1 MITQKSVIQDSQKN
15 QLMVR
20 SSVSFNLQTYREND
34 DSVEFVLTTEEP
46 ADVWDWGT
54 CDIVKETLVA
64 SGVKFPKNRQ
74 IPLLDSHNR
83 DGIKNILGSVRD
95 FRIEKDQVVGRLYFS
110 KKKEA
115 QEALQMI
122 REGHLDSGSV
132 GYIQTDSVWIEDGNT
147 LIHEGRS
154 YKGPLLLTRSWNLNE
169 YSLVAIGAD
178 PNAKAREAVINNVTD
193 SQLAVNEEN
202 SETKGENVMGEKE
215 NATKTIEQPAVNVA
229 EVERKAVEN
238 ERARVSAIRAVCEKH
253 NCRDMV
259 DTFINGDYTIEAVNA
274 AVLDELAKRSV
285 PVATAKPTLTI
296 VAEEREKF
304 IDAASDGLLLKAGLK
319 IEKPAAGAEKF
330 RNYSYENLARVVLQ
344 RHGNNNILGKLDTL
358 SLVMRAGA
366 QAYDDFSNILD
377 SAVRKSVRKGYES
390 APQTWKLWAEK
401 GSLDDLE
408 PTMRTGLTDIPE
420 PALYR
425 EGSEIEY
432 TTIGDK
438 GEQVQ
443 LGTYANKLVLTRR
456 AILADD
462 LSLFSKISQIIG
474 RRCAQKA
481 ESLAYSVLTA
491 NANMSDNTALFH
503 NTHSNLLSGG
513 VLSRDTLAVAYAA
526 MMKQT
531 DDNGSKLALTPR
543 FLIVSPDDANL
554 AEVLCTAQNDV
565 SSVVALGNTN
575 FFKNHGL
582 IPVVSPYLAQSDGFF
597 LACDPADG
605 STVEVDF
612 LDGIE
617 GPTIEINDND
627 KDILSRSW
635 RYYFDVSA
643 KAIDFRGLNKTPYQS
658 A

>member
-34 DSVEFVLTTEEP
+34 DSVEFVLATEEP

-193 SQLAVNEEN
+193 SQLAVNESN
-202 SETKGENVMGEKE
+202 SETKGENVME
-215 NATKTIEQPAVNVA
+215 NETKTIEQPAVNVA

-238 ERARVSAIRAVCEKH
+238 ERARVAHIRAVCEKH
-253 NCRDMV
+253 NCRDMI
-259 DTFINGDYTIEAVNA
+259 DTLISGGYSAEAANS

-285 PVATAKPTLTI
+285 PVAAAKSTI
-296 VAEEREKF
+296 TMVADAKDKF
-304 IDAASDGLLLKAGLK
+304 RAAAIDGILLRAGNTV
-319 IEKPAAGAEKF
+319 ENPAAGSEEL
-330 RNYSYENLARVVLQ
+330 RGYSIRELSREVLRQ
-344 RHGNNNILGKLDTL
+344 NGHNGMLSDEQALKL
-358 SLVMRAGA
+358 VFRAGS
-366 QAYDDFSNILD
+366 QAYDDFSHILD
-377 SAVRKSVRKGYES
+377 QSMNKAVMNGYKQAS
-390 APQTWKLWAEK
+390 DTWKMFCTK
-401 GSLDDLE
+401 GSLTNLE
-408 PTMRTGLTDIPE
+408 PAKRVDINDLPDFEQNPE
-420 PALYR
+420 GAELHN
-425 EGSEIEY
+425 SIL
-432 TTIGDK
+432 GDK

-443 LGTYANKLVLTRR
+443 LISYGNTVSLTRR

-462 LSLFSKISQIIG
+462 LGLFGRIARKIG
-474 RRCAQKA
+474 YRAAMKA
-481 ESLAYSVLTA
+481 EALAYGVLTG
-491 NANMSDNTALFH
+491 NANMSDGVALFH
-503 NTHSNLLSGG
+503 ASHNNLAGSGG
-513 VLSRDTLAVAYAA
+513 ALSKATLAAA
-526 MMKQT
+526 FAAIQKQT
-531 DDNGSKLALTPR
+531 DANGSKLAITPKFVLVGPDEAVEAEILTASTIDP
-543 FLIVSPDDANL
+543 
-554 AEVLCTAQNDV
+554 
-565 SSVVALGNTN
+565 SSTNTMGQTN
-575 FFKNHGL
+575 FFKNKGL
-582 IPVVSPYLAQSDGFF
+582 VAISSPFIDTTNNGFF
-597 LACDPADG
+597 LIADPSSCD
-605 STVEVDF
+605 TIEIDF
-612 LDGIE
+612 LNGKE
-617 GPTIEINDND
+617 TPTIEVIDND
-627 KDILSRSW
+627 GDILSRKW
-635 RYYFDVSA
+635 RYYFDIGA
-643 KAIDFRGLNKTPYQS
+643 KALDFRGMYKTAHS
-658 A
+658 

>member
-34 DSVEFVLTTEEP
+34 DSVEFVLATEEP

-193 SQLAVNEEN
+193 SQLAVNESN
-202 SETKGENVMGEKE
+202 SETKGENVME
-215 NATKTIEQPAVNVA
+215 NETKTIEQPAVNVA

-238 ERARVSAIRAVCEKH
+238 ERARVAHIRAVCEKH
-253 NCRDMV
+253 NCRDMI
-259 DTFINGDYTIEAVNA
+259 DTLISGGYSAEAANS

-285 PVATAKPTLTI
+285 PVAAAKSTI
-296 VAEEREKF
+296 TMVADEN
-304 IDAASDGLLLKAGLK
+304 
-319 IEKPAAGAEKF
+319 EKF
-330 RNYSYENLARVVLQ
+330 RNAAVD
-344 RHGNNNILGKLDTL
+344 GILL
-358 SLVMRAGA
+358 RAGFQMDKVA
-366 QAYDDFSNILD
+366 DGAEQLRSLGLKGIARETLRRNGHNEMMSDEQVLNMVFRAGSQSYSDFANILD
-377 SAVRKSVRKGYES
+377 QSANKAMLKGYQQ
-390 APQTWKLWAEK
+390 APDTWKMWASK
-401 GSLDDLE
+401 GSLTNLE
-408 PTMRTGLTDIPE
+408 AVKRVDMNDIPDFIE
-420 PALYR
+420 NP
-425 EGSEIEY
+425 EGAEIKNVN
-432 TTIGDK
+432 IGDK
-438 GEQVQ
+438 GESIKLV
-443 LGTYANKLVLTRR
+443 TYAAKMTLTRR
-456 AILADD
+456 AILADNLD
-462 LSLFSKISQIIG
+462 VFGKIARKIG
-474 RRCAQKA
+474 YRAAQKA
-481 ESLAYSVLTA
+481 EALAYGVLTG
-491 NANMSDNTALFH
+491 NAAMSDNVALFYASH
-503 NTHSNLLSGG
+503 GNLLSGDSLDKESLG
-513 VLSRDTLAVAYAA
+513 KAFAA
-526 MMKQT
+526 MQKQT
-531 DDNGSKLALTPR
+531 DANGSKLGLTPKY
-543 FLIVSPDDANL
+543 LLVSPDDAIE
-554 AEVLCTAQNDV
+554 AEVLTASTIDP
-565 SSVVALGNTN
+565 SSNFTAGQTN
-575 FFKNHGL
+575 FFKNKGL
-582 IPVVSPYLAQSDGFF
+582 VAISSPYISQTSNGFY
-597 LACDPADG
+597 LIADPNVCD
-605 STVEVDF
+605 TVEVAF
-612 LDGIE
+612 LDGKE
-617 GPTIEINDND
+617 TPTIEVIQNDG
-627 KDILSRSW
+627 DILGKTW
-635 RYYFDVSA
+635 RFYIDIGA
-643 KAIDFRGLNKTPYQS
+643 KALDFRGMNNTPHS